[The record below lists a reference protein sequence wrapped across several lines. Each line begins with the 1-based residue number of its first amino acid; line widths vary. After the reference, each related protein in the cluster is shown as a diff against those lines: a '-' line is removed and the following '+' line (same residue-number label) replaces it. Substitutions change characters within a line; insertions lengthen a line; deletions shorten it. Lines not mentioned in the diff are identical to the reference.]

1 MKIHLCTGLPRS
13 GSTILLNILQ
23 QNPRIFTSSTCA
35 VPRLLNDL
43 LTKTKVKEEFISM
56 EQVKADKAM
65 YGFARGAAYGWY
77 EGLTDKPVAFSK
89 SRYWSNLFHLFPESK
104 ILVTVRDLRDV
115 VESFEKLENKTLA
128 THTYTSSDSTL
139 LAAMTVEE
147 KLNYYV
153 NQSNPMT
160 LSLRTEI
167 PRGIE
172 LFPTKRV
179 MFVRYEDITRA
190 PEEML
195 KKIYNFIEEPYFDHN
210 LNDISQN
217 ENYEHDNVYYAEKI
231 SHSTKSVFKYYKE
244 PDRKLP
250 QWFHNQ
256 VVSNNPFFYNSFYP
270 DVKVD
275 KPVKNVL

>member
-1 MKIHLCTGLPRS
+1 MSSVVSTG
-13 GSTILLNILQ
+13 TVQ
-23 QNPRIFTSSTCA
+23 
-35 VPRLLNDL
+35 
-43 LTKTKVKEEFISM
+43 
-56 EQVKADKAM
+56 
-65 YGFARGAAYGWY
+65 
-77 EGLTDKPVAFSK
+77 
-89 SRYWSNLFHLFPESK
+89 
-104 ILVTVRDLRDV
+104 LV
-115 VESFEKLENKTLA
+115 S
-128 THTYTSSDSTL
+128 
-139 LAAMTVEE
+139 
-147 KLNYYV
+147 
-153 NQSNPMT
+153 
-160 LSLRTEI
+160 
-167 PRGIE
+167 
-172 LFPTKRV
+172 
-179 MFVRYEDITRA
+179 YEDITQA

-275 KPVKNVL
+275 K